1 VNPIV
6 GPPIVRPMK
15 RGADASPAQDIT
27 ALRSALLVR
36 EHLGFRRASE
46 VLGVN
51 QSVLSRRVLALE
63 DALGVSL
70 FQRHA
75 GGARP
80 TGAGERFLR
89 EVAQALMLLQQAAA
103 QAGAAGRGE
112 VGRLKL
118 GHVWPV
124 SAGPAEG
131 LLRAYR
137 RGAGDVEIDLHEA
150 PAADLAAALLE
161 RDLDMALMD
170 ADDAPPALDRLLLWS
185 EPWLLAT
192 PADAPAPTDCWRD
205 ITIPAVLCCAADDW
219 SRIQRLVIE
228 RGGPP
233 HAVRVQHTS
242 RDGVLSLV
250 ATGAGWAIVP
260 KSVADAT
267 RAGVRFSPLPGRP
280 ASLRLCAAW
289 LNDNDNPTLRRFL
302 SLMRATPLYEG
313 ERVTPRLV
321 LGAGVQ

>member
-1 VNPIV
+1 M
-6 GPPIVRPMK
+6 R
-15 RGADASPAQDIT
+15 T
-27 ALRSALLVR
+27 ALLVR

-89 EVAQALMLLQQAAA
+89 EVQQALELLQQAAA
-103 QAGAAGRGE
+103 HAGAAGRGE
-112 VGRLKL
+112 VGRLRL

-137 RGAGDVEIDLHEA
+137 RAAGDVELDLRE
-150 PAADLAAALLE
+150 AAAGGLVAAVLE
-161 RDLDMALMD
+161 REVDVALID

-192 PADAPAPTDCWRD
+192 PLDTPEPRRGWADGPT
-205 ITIPAVLCCAADDW
+205 PPVLCCASDDW
-219 SRIQRLVIE
+219 ARITRLVVD

-233 HAVRVQHTS
+233 HGVRIQHTS
-242 RDGVLSLV
+242 RDSVLGLV
-250 ATGAGWAIVP
+250 AAGAGWAIVP
-260 KSVADAT
+260 QSVAAAT
-267 RAGVRFSPLPGRP
+267 RAAVRFSPLPGRP

-302 SLMRATPLYEG
+302 SLLRATALYEG
-313 ERVTPRLV
+313 EMATPRRV
-321 LGAGVQ
+321 LEVHS

>member
-1 VNPIV
+1 MA
-6 GPPIVRPMK
+6 GRH
-15 RGADASPAQDIT
+15 GEAWPAQDIT

-89 EVAQALMLLQQAAA
+89 DVAQALLLLQQAAA

-112 VGRLKL
+112 VGRLRL

-124 SAGPAEG
+124 SAGSAED

-137 RGAGDVEIDLHEA
+137 RGADDVEIELHEA
-150 PAADLAAALLE
+150 PACDLAAAVLE
-161 RDLDMALMD
+161 REVDVALLD
-170 ADDAPPALDRLLLWS
+170 ADDAPPALDRLMLWS

-192 PADAPAPTDCWRD
+192 PVDEPEPNGWREGV
-205 ITIPAVLCCAADDW
+205 TVLCAASDDW
-219 SRIQRLVIE
+219 SRIRRLVVD
-228 RGGPP
+228 RGGAP
-233 HAVRVQHTS
+233 HAVKVQPTS
-242 RDGVLSLV
+242 RDGVLSLA

-260 KSVADAT
+260 QSVAAAT
-267 RAGVRFSPLPGRP
+267 RAAVRFSPLPGRP

-302 SLMRATPLYEG
+302 SLLRATPLYGG

-321 LGAGVQ
+321 SGGLATGGMVHGVRP

>member
-6 GPPIVRPMK
+6 RPPPIRPMK

-103 QAGAAGRGE
+103 PPT
-112 VGRLKL
+112 
-118 GHVWPV
+118 WP
-124 SAGPAEG
+124 P
-131 LLRAYR
+131 RF
-137 RGAGDVEIDLHEA
+137 
-150 PAADLAAALLE
+150 
-161 RDLDMALMD
+161 
-170 ADDAPPALDRLLLWS
+170 WN
-185 EPWLLAT
+185 AT
-192 PADAPAPTDCWRD
+192 WTWR
-205 ITIPAVLCCAADDW
+205 
-219 SRIQRLVIE
+219 
-228 RGGPP
+228 
-233 HAVRVQHTS
+233 
-242 RDGVLSLV
+242 
-250 ATGAGWAIVP
+250 
-260 KSVADAT
+260 
-267 RAGVRFSPLPGRP
+267 
-280 ASLRLCAAW
+280 
-289 LNDNDNPTLRRFL
+289 
-302 SLMRATPLYEG
+302 
-313 ERVTPRLV
+313 
-321 LGAGVQ
+321 

>member
-1 VNPIV
+1 MTAAA
-6 GPPIVRPMK
+6 RPMK
-15 RGADASPAQDIT
+15 RRADASPAQDIT
-27 ALRSALLVR
+27 ALRTALLVR

-89 EVAQALMLLQQAAA
+89 EVQQALELLQHAAA
-103 QAGAAGRGE
+103 HAGAAGRGE
-112 VGRLKL
+112 VGRLRL

-131 LLRAYR
+131 LIFAYR
-137 RGAGDVEIDLHEA
+137 R
-150 PAADLAAALLE
+150 AADNVELDLREAASGGLVAGLLE
-161 RDLDMALMD
+161 REIDVALID

-192 PADAPAPTDCWRD
+192 PLDTPEPRRCWTDGAAPP
-205 ITIPAVLCCAADDW
+205 VLCCASDDW
-219 SRIQRLVIE
+219 ARITRLVVD

-233 HAVRVQHTS
+233 HGVRIQHTS
-242 RDGVLSLV
+242 RDSVLGLV
-250 ATGAGWAIVP
+250 AAGAGWAIVP
-260 KSVADAT
+260 QSVAAAT
-267 RAGVRFSPLPGRP
+267 RASVRFSPLPGRP

-302 SLMRATPLYEG
+302 SLLRATALYEG
-313 ERVTPRLV
+313 EVATPRRILEIHS
-321 LGAGVQ
+321 